1 MDADQTINLE
11 ELASIIKDAKAV
23 AKRYR
28 KLTGR
33 PLGITGEVAEYEA
46 AKLLG
51 LRLARVRQDGYD
63 ALREG
68 GEAAN
73 RLQVKGRCIL
83 DGGKRSQQVPSINR
97 KKDWDGVLLVLLDE
111 AFEPIE
117 IHEADRPRI
126 VETLARPGSKARNE
140 RGAMAVSKFKSIGR
154 RVWTRTAGSAA
165 IQ

>member
-1 MDADQTINLE
+1 MDTDLTINLQ
-11 ELASIIKDAKAV
+11 ELAAIIKDAKAV

-46 AKLLG
+46 AKALG

-63 ALREG
+63 ALRQRG
-68 GEAAN
+68 ASAN
-73 RLQVKGRCIL
+73 RLQIKGRCIV

-97 KKDWDGVLLVLLDE
+97 KKEWDGVLLVLLDDE
-111 AFEPIE
+111 FEPME
-117 IHEADRPRI
+117 IHEADRLPI
-126 VETLARPGSKARNE
+126 IETLAKPGSKARNE

-154 RVWTRTAGSAA
+154 RVWTRTAESVGTS
-165 IQ
+165 